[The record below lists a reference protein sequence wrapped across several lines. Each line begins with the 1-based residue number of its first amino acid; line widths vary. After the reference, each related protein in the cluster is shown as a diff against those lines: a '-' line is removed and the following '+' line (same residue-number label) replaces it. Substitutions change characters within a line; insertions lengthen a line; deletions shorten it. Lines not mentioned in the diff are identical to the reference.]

1 MIELNKKEELIK
13 NVSML
18 LPALTNQELIRIL
31 LFTAFIR
38 YGTDDDVLNIFWKD
52 TENLTRKIK
61 ELLKDKKLDIINDII

>member
-1 MIELNKKEELIK
+1 
-13 NVSML
+13 ML